1 MMASYSIG
9 PILLK
14 FEVSAFSK
22 VLNFWMFAWLQSF
35 IHVWDFGENFKFNL
49 LSISK
54 MHDLYSWQVCQT
66 KMLKMHNLYF
76 IYYFSFVLNVDR
88 LSYLIL
94 FLGSNCKNIV
104 KTIIFIKIEIFEIVR
119 YFSDQKQTKMGIILS
134 WTLFIIKSYHWCASK
149 NDHKCYN
156 SLPRVTGRV
165 RQECNKVIDMQLFN
179 TQTTKGKKLSFVHS
193 KKTSIP
199 YVVKLSWH
207 GRAIECYHRRSSMQ
221 WVWLYY
227 RIMIRLW

>member
-1 MMASYSIG
+1 MFAWPQSFICLAE
-9 PILLK
+9 ILLK
-14 FEVSAFSK
+14 ILNSTFCQSLKCTICILDRSVKLKWSKCIIYTIFTISA
-22 VLNFWMFAWLQSF
+22 
-35 IHVWDFGENFKFNL
+35 
-49 LSISK
+49 LSP
-54 MHDLYSWQVCQT
+54 T
-66 KMLKMHNLYF
+66 
-76 IYYFSFVLNVDR
+76 
-88 LSYLIL
+88 LIGYHAL
-94 FLGSNCKNIV
+94 FLASNCKSKIV
-104 KTIIFIKIEIFEIVR
+104 IFVKIEIFEIVR

-156 SLPRVTGRV
+156 SLPRITGRV

-193 KKTSIP
+193 KKQNIP

-207 GRAIECYHRRSSMQ
+207 GRAIECYHRRSSMR

-227 RIMIRLW
+227 RILIRLS